1 MAKSTRSKVKRH
13 FRAKK
18 RTEGIYAA
26 VEAARINRLHNKLKA
41 LTTKGD
47 EQEEEVVSS
56 FGDEGEDQMRGW
68 FNVLG
73 LIDPGDLSAE
83 SMDGLSEI
91 FLAVGGQ
98 EPNYRARSVNIGE
111 YGVHISR
118 EEGQDMFDHLFIEPC
133 DAHGTR

>member
-26 VEAARINRLHNKLKA
+26 VEAARLDRLHKKLKA
-41 LTTKGD
+41 ITTKGD
-47 EQEEEVVSS
+47 EPEEEVVSNFS
-56 FGDEGEDQMRGW
+56 DEREDQMRGW
-68 FNVLG
+68 YNVLG

-83 SMDGLSEI
+83 SMDGLSGI
-91 FLAVGGQ
+91 IMAVGGQ
-98 EPNYRARSVNIGE
+98 EPDYYALSSDTGG
-111 YGVHISR
+111 YGAHIAP
-118 EEGQDMFDHLFIEPC
+118 EGGQDMFDHLFIEPQ